1 MSSYSD
7 QAGAA
12 RFVSKAKAALDV
24 QVRHLAMG
32 QAASWMGD
40 DKPSLASGFPD
51 IETVV
56 RSAYHTGA
64 ALARA
69 HIANQADIPGWVA
82 PEEKRTPPYL
92 KSLLTD
98 VRNNMRDYL
107 NGPRDEKAARRLM
120 LRVQHSAGI
129 ASQRGYTDA
138 MLRAADSLA
147 KIGVQVR
154 KVWTATGP
162 NPCPEC
168 VNLHG
173 TEVGVHEQFKTI
185 NTRVYRDLLGPPAHP
200 HCHCTL
206 VLFIV
211 GADNVTEEID
221 LEAPEA
227 PARKEMSSTEV
238 KGLSQGVFAAL
249 IAALTKIILFLVK
262 GK

>member
-12 RFVSKAKAALDV
+12 RFVSQAKTSLDV
-24 QVRHLAMG
+24 QVRLLAMG
-32 QAASWMGD
+32 QVATWMGE
-40 DKPSLASGFPD
+40 DKPSLASGYGD

-69 HIANQADIPGWVA
+69 HVANEADIPGWVA

-92 KSLLTD
+92 KALLAD
-98 VRNNMRDYL
+98 VRTNMRAYL
-107 NGPRDEKAARRLM
+107 NGPRDEKAQRRLV

-147 KIGVQVR
+147 KIGVQPR
-154 KVWTATGP
+154 KVWAATGP
-162 NPCPEC
+162 NPCAEC
-168 VNLHG
+168 INLHG
-173 TEVGVHEQFKTI
+173 TEKALHEHFETTR
-185 NTRVYRDLLGPPAHP
+185 TRVYRDLLGPPAHP

-206 VLFIV
+206 VLFLA
-211 GADNVTEEID
+211 GADNITEKID
-221 LEAPEA
+221 LEAPVK
-227 PARKEMSSTEV
+227 PAAKEMSSNAV
-238 KGLSQGVFAAL
+238 KGLNATVFTGL
-249 IAALTKIILFLVK
+249 IAALTRIIMFLVK

>member
-12 RFVSKAKAALDV
+12 RFVSQAKTALDV

-32 QAASWMGD
+32 QIASWLGE
-40 DKPSLASGFPD
+40 DKPSLASGYSD

-69 HIANQADIPGWVA
+69 HVANQADIPGWVA

-92 KSLLTD
+92 KALLTD

-107 NGPRDEKAARRLM
+107 NGPKDEKAARRLL

-138 MLRAADSLA
+138 MLRAADALS

-154 KVWTATGP
+154 KVWAATGP
-162 NPCPEC
+162 NPCAEC
-168 VNLHG
+168 VGLHG
-173 TEVGVHEQFKTI
+173 TEKALHEQFQTPR
-185 NTRVYRDLLGPPAHP
+185 TRVYRDLLGPPAHP

-206 VLFIV
+206 VLFFV
-211 GADNVTEEID
+211 GADNVTEKID
-221 LEAPEA
+221 LDAPVA
-227 PARKEMSSTEV
+227 PAAKEMSSTAV
-238 KGLSQGVFAAL
+238 KGLSENVFVAL
-249 IAALTKIILFLVK
+249 IAALARIIMFLVK